1 MNILDGKIKFQGL
14 DPTAPYSLGN
24 AYYLAEMNCPECGE
38 LTEDDVKMEHGYHDG
53 YNWEHPLCK
62 KCGTALPDTKYDK

>member
-24 AYYLAEMNCPECGE
+24 AYYLAEMNCPECG
-38 LTEDDVKMEHGYHDG
+38 YYDG

>member
-24 AYYLAEMNCPECGE
+24 AYYFANKVINPPTPESE
-38 LTEDDVKMEHGYHDG
+38 L
-53 YNWEHPLCK
+53 YND
-62 KCGTALPDTKYDK
+62 AF